1 MDAGIRVRKLAGG
14 ATQSIYRRTF
24 VIGSGYFTVALVEP
38 LYSAYV
44 PLMLADHLRTS
55 VAVGSTLSALNLIA
69 PLVIPVFA
77 AWSDK
82 TVTTIGRRM
91 PFIVVLLP
99 LAALS
104 LAVVPVGAR
113 LHLGVLIVALG
124 ATNLFRHAA
133 RGPVVSLMPDLVP
146 SAQRSQANG
155 VINTMGG
162 FAAITAT
169 VLLAP
174 LITVELNLPIVG
186 PTRRVLPF
194 WIIAVLM
201 IAATVF
207 LYRNVTEPYA
217 LSPDRDESPVDSH
230 ESGAARKDGPLTL
243 ISEAMRSGRDEVLP
257 ILAAVALW
265 FLAWK
270 LLTPFI
276 TIYARDVL
284 GAGEA
289 TAGLSFGMLA
299 VAQTAFAIPSGIAA
313 ARWGRR
319 RVMKAALTVLVLV
332 GLAALGNHMLAGR
345 PGGAGLFPFWVL
357 LFVLGLGWV
366 VLVTNCLPLLWDIG
380 GASSVG
386 LYTGLYYFASQTAL
400 VAGPSVG
407 GLLVQIAGF
416 GGLFAG
422 FSVVMVLALLLVRR
436 GERRAVRV

>member
-1 MDAGIRVRKLAGG
+1 MDAGTRLRQPAGA
-14 ATQSIYRRTF
+14 ATQSIYRGSF
-24 VIGSGYFTVALVEP
+24 LIGSGYFTVALVEP

-82 TVTTIGRRM
+82 TVTPIGRRM

-99 LAALS
+99 LAALA

-113 LHLGVLIVALG
+113 LHLGVLVAALA

-174 LITVELNLPIVG
+174 LITVELNLPMVG

-194 WIIAVLM
+194 WIVAVLM

-207 LYRNVTEPYA
+207 LYRNVTEPSP
-217 LSPDRDESPVDSH
+217 LSPNRDGSD
-230 ESGAARKDGPLTL
+230 ESGAARSDGPLTL
-243 ISEAMRSGRDEVLP
+243 ILQAMRTGRGEVLP

-289 TAGLSFGMLA
+289 AAGLSFGMLA

-319 RVMKAALTVLVLV
+319 RVMKTALTVLVLV
-332 GLAALGNHMLAGR
+332 GLAALGNHILAGR
-345 PGGAGLFPFWVL
+345 SGGAGLYPFWAL

-366 VLVTNCLPLLWDIG
+366 VLITNCLPLMWDIG

-386 LYTGLYYFASQTAL
+386 FYTGLYYFASQTAL

-407 GLLVQIAGF
+407 GLLVQLVGF
-416 GGLFAG
+416 GGLFVG
-422 FSVVMVLALLLVRR
+422 FSLVMVAALLLLCRR
-436 GERRAVRV
+436 EKRAVRV